1 MLKCQFLRFTS
12 AKCRKTLQNS
22 AISWE
27 NAISSAENLAVCRKA
42 VPLHPNLV
50 KQYTFDTKKT
60 AKRPRWWCKKPQ
72 CLTKIISQI
81 QNPAAKV
88 RKINCFTKFFK

>member
-1 MLKCQFLRFTS
+1 MQFLLPKIWQF
-12 AKCRKTLQNS
+12 
-22 AISWE
+22 
-27 NAISSAENLAVCRKA
+27 AEKA

-60 AKRPRWWCKKPQ
+60 AKRPRWWCKKKTR

-81 QNPAAKV
+81 QIQPQRYEK
-88 RKINCFTKFFK
+88 